1 MKKILFFIALTISVS
16 AFSQNE
22 EVMKKLKEA
31 GITGEVLSSNLKDS
45 DAEYFYDVKITTVN
59 SSETKVEECK
69 FDPTKKIGE
78 RWILKTVDGGSPSK
92 KDLKNFDKAHNT
104 KQPNINGKVD
114 ESSWGIEKDDADYLV
129 VSFKYDKTSLPKKY
143 AFLGDCKGLAYFNK
157 KSKSLEKAEFVNE
170 RPIKIKI
177 FNVTKLDMAVYYF
190 FNKEAQTYMIKK
202 EDLDM
207 QVKLLGQLVDINEK
221 SEFSNYR
228 KK

>member
-31 GITGEVLSSNLKDS
+31 GITSELLSSNLKDS

-78 RWILKTVDGGSPSK
+78 RWILKTVNGGTPSK

-104 KQPNINGKVD
+104 KQPDINGKVD

-143 AFLGDCKGLAYFNK
+143 TFLGDCKGLAYFNK
-157 KSKSLEKAEFVNE
+157 KSKSIEKAEFVNE
-170 RPIKIKI
+170 GPLKIKI
-177 FNVTKLDMAVYYF
+177 FNVTKLDMVVRYIY
-190 FNKEAQTYMIKK
+190 NKDAQTFLVKE

-207 QVKLLGQLVDINEK
+207 QVKLLGQLVDIKEK
-221 SEFSNYR
+221 SEFSNY
-228 KK
+228 KKK

>member
-31 GITGEVLSSNLKDS
+31 GITSELLSSNLKDS

-78 RWILKTVDGGSPSK
+78 RWILKTVNGGTPSK

-104 KQPNINGKVD
+104 KQPDINGKVD

-129 VSFKYDKTSLPKKY
+129 VSFKYDKTSLPKNM
-143 AFLGDCKGLAYFNK
+143 L
-157 KSKSLEKAEFVNE
+157 SLEIVKDLLIL
-170 RPIKIKI
+170 IKNRK
-177 FNVTKLDMAVYYF
+177 VLKRLS
-190 FNKEAQTYMIKK
+190 
-202 EDLDM
+202 
-207 QVKLLGQLVDINEK
+207 LLMSDQ
-221 SEFSNYR
+221 
-228 KK
+228 

>member
-1 MKKILFFIALTISVS
+1 MKKILFIVALTMSIS

-31 GITGEVLSSNLKDS
+31 GITGEILSSNLKDS

-69 FDPTKKIGE
+69 FDPTKEIGK
-78 RWILKTVDGGSPSK
+78 RWILKSVNGGSPSK

-114 ESSWGIEKDDADYLV
+114 ENSWKIEKDDTDYLL

-143 AFLGDCKGLAYFNK
+143 AFLGDCKGLAHFNK
-157 KSKSLEKAEFVNE
+157 KTKSLEKAEFVNE
-170 RPIKIKI
+170 RPVKIKI
-177 FNVTKLDMAVYYF
+177 FNVTKLDMSVKYF
-190 FNKEAQTYMIKK
+190 YNKDAQTYMVKE

-221 SEFSNYR
+221 SEFSNY
-228 KK
+228 KKK